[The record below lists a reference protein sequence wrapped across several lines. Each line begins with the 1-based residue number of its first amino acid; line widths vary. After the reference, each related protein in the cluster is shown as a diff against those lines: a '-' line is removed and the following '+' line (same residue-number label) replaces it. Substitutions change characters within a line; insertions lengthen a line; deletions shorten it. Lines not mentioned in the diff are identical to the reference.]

1 LFAREFAVIVI
12 IAGAAACPFAWYL
25 MNGWLNNYAYR
36 ITIGSQ
42 PFIIAISL
50 LAGVTLLLVAVQVTR
65 ALKQNV
71 VQNLKTE

>member
-1 LFAREFAVIVI
+1 
-12 IAGAAACPFAWYL
+12 